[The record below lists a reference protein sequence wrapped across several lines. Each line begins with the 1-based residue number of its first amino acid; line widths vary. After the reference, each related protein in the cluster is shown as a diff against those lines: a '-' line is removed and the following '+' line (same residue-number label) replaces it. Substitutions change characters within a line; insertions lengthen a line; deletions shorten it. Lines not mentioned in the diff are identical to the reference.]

1 MQPRKL
7 SPDMPLL
14 HMGSLTL
21 GDFWS
26 WAYSDLLSNGNRSV
40 FAEFLVGAALGVIAS
55 PRREWDAVDLR
66 YGAKT
71 IEVKASAYT
80 QSWTPVARP
89 SPLRFDIGKK
99 LPWDAETNQTGG
111 TRRRS
116 ADCYVFCLHN
126 EQDREQAL
134 LRILDATSWVFYV
147 VATERLERRYGEQK
161 SVALTA
167 IAQLCEPVTYAQ
179 LKAAVDN
186 ALSEQTGGAEQP

>member
-7 SPDMPLL
+7 SPDIPLL

-40 FAEFLVGAALGVIAS
+40 FAEFMVGAALGVIAS

-66 YGAKT
+66 YGDRT

-80 QSWTPVARP
+80 QSWAPVAHP
-89 SPLRFDIGKK
+89 SPIRFDIGKK
-99 LPWDAETNQTGG
+99 LPWDAETNQTGA
-111 TRRRS
+111 TRMRS

-147 VATERLERRYGEQK
+147 VATERLERQYGEQK
-161 SVALTA
+161 SIALTA
-167 IAQLCEPVTYAQ
+167 IARLCEPVRYAQ
-179 LKAAVDN
+179 LKVAVDS
-186 ALSEQTGGAEQP
+186 ALSERTGGPEQP

>member
-1 MQPRKL
+1 MQARKL
-7 SPDMPLL
+7 STDTPLV
-14 HMGSLTL
+14 HMGNLTL

-40 FAEFLVGAALGVIAS
+40 FAEFMVGAVLGVIAT

-66 YGAKT
+66 YGDKT

-80 QSWTPVARP
+80 QSWEPVAHP
-89 SPLRFDIGKK
+89 SPIRFDIGKK
-99 LPWDAETNQTGG
+99 LPWDAQTNQTGV

-134 LRILDATSWVFYV
+134 LRMLDATSWIFYV
-147 VATERLERRYGEQK
+147 VATGRLERQFGDQK
-161 SVALTA
+161 SVSLTA
-167 IAQLCEPVTYAQ
+167 LARLCEPVSYAR
-179 LKAAVDN
+179 LKAAVDS
-186 ALSEQTGGAEQP
+186 ALSGTAGGSATP